1 VELNTQSHNQSK
13 KSRAIK
19 VVIDFFFKSEL
30 IKTAIS
36 SVLINQWAIARFFK
50 INYEMTR
57 GMGEEIFEH
66 KFGISENGGHCWRR
80 VGKRQRKVRQL
91 FKDHVQIKKRKKKIR
106 NLGFVF

>member
-1 VELNTQSHNQSK
+1 
-13 KSRAIK
+13 
-19 VVIDFFFKSEL
+19 VIDFFFKSEL

-57 GMGEEIFEH
+57 GLGEEIFEH